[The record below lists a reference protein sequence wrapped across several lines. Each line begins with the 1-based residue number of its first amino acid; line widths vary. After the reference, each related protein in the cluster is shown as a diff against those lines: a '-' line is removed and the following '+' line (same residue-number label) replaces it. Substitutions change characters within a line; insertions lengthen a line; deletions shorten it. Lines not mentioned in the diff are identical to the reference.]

1 MKYAQKRLTNRTD
14 VFKFLCAGVGQRM
27 KVFSFQNIS
36 IFYTWFFRIIF
47 PKKTAE
53 KIIPIKSEAAQAR
66 KNVLKNTVRWLTS
79 CHLMFSYGQ
88 NADF

>member
-1 MKYAQKRLTNRTD
+1 LRRGQSAHESLCLSKHKHFLTHGS
-14 VFKFLCAGVGQRM
+14 LES
-27 KVFSFQNIS
+27 FS
-36 IFYTWFFRIIF
+36 
-47 PKKTAE
+47 PKKPAE

-79 CHLMFSYGQ
+79 CRLMFSYGQ